1 MESQNGQLVVRST
14 VIRVRKVG
22 FGVPAIFLKLE
33 KLKNSFELQLKY
45 IITF

>member
-22 FGVPAIFLKLE
+22 FGVPAILFQ
-33 KLKNSFELQLKY
+33 LKNRRILLRY
-45 IITF
+45 N